1 MEHYIC
7 RTVTELPGYM
17 FALIKV
23 PEGDSIAAGEV
34 YKAETLDTTISGNTT
49 VYVAEYVTDKND
61 LPVIALNDSF
71 ETLLD
76 GRRPDGQPDYT
87 QYVYNE
93 GEVINSVRLD
103 KNVKLELG
111 TDTLSNQLDMK
122 DIDDTNLKDTW
133 LYINNEGRLT
143 WSNSFANVSS
153 RVYFVIEAVK
163 YFRLGG
169 QSGMEF
175 ARTLVVRV
183 KHQNVK
189 SNPGDPD
196 ITKIN
201 ANLTPN
207 LKIGEENV
215 ASGAVIA
222 TLSVEGGTA
231 PVTYAFKTN
240 PTVGADNDKFVI
252 DGDDIK
258 VGANALTEA
267 KTYMLYVEAT
277 DTKGKVFD
285 EGFDIP
291 VSE

>member
-1 MEHYIC
+1 
-7 RTVTELPGYM
+7 M

-23 PEGDSIAAGEV
+23 PEGDSMAAGEV

>member
-1 MEHYIC
+1 MFHYIC

-23 PEGDSIAAGEV
+23 PEGDSMAAGEV
-34 YKAETLDTTISGNTT
+34 YKAETIDTTIPGNTT

-76 GRRPDGQPDYT
+76 GRRPDGQSDYT

>member
-1 MEHYIC
+1 MFHYIC

-23 PEGDSIAAGEV
+23 PEGDSMAAGEV
-34 YKAETLDTTISGNTT
+34 YKAETLDTTIPGNTT

-231 PVTYAFKTN
+231 PITYAFKTN

-258 VGANALTEA
+258 VGADALTEA

-277 DTKGKVFD
+277 DSKGKVFD

>member
-23 PEGDSIAAGEV
+23 PEGDSMAAGEV

-189 SNPGDPD
+189 SNPGDPN

-240 PTVGADNDKFVI
+240 PTIGADNDKFVI
-252 DGDDIK
+252 DGDNIK

>member
-23 PEGDSIAAGEV
+23 PEGDSMAAGEV

-201 ANLTPN
+201 ANLMPN

>member
-23 PEGDSIAAGEV
+23 PEGDSMAAGEV
-34 YKAETLDTTISGNTT
+34 YKAETLDTTIPGNTT

-252 DGDDIK
+252 DGDNIK

-277 DTKGKVFD
+277 DSKGKVFD

>member
-23 PEGDSIAAGEV
+23 PEGYSMAAGEV

>member
-23 PEGDSIAAGEV
+23 PEGDSMAAGEV

-252 DGDDIK
+252 EDNKIK
-258 VGANALTEA
+258 VGADALTEA

-277 DTKGKVFD
+277 DTKGKIFD

>member
-23 PEGDSIAAGEV
+23 PEGDSMAAGEV

-201 ANLTPN
+201 ANLMPN
-207 LKIGEENV
+207 LK
-215 ASGAVIA
+215 
-222 TLSVEGGTA
+222 
-231 PVTYAFKTN
+231 
-240 PTVGADNDKFVI
+240 
-252 DGDDIK
+252 
-258 VGANALTEA
+258 
-267 KTYMLYVEAT
+267 
-277 DTKGKVFD
+277 
-285 EGFDIP
+285 
-291 VSE
+291 

>member
-23 PEGDSIAAGEV
+23 PEGDSMAAGEV

-277 DTKGKVFD
+277 DSKGKVFD

>member
-23 PEGDSIAAGEV
+23 PEGDSMAAGEV

-111 TDTLSNQLDMK
+111 IDTLSNQLDMK

>member
-1 MEHYIC
+1 MFHYIC

-23 PEGDSIAAGEV
+23 PEGDSMAAGEV
-34 YKAETLDTTISGNTT
+34 YKAETLDTTIPGNTT

-93 GEVINSVRLD
+93 DEVINSVRLD

-277 DTKGKVFD
+277 DSKGKVFD

>member
-23 PEGDSIAAGEV
+23 PEGDSMAAGEV

-189 SNPGDPD
+189 SNPWDPD

-252 DGDDIK
+252 DGDNIK

>member
-1 MEHYIC
+1 MKHYIC

-23 PEGDSIAAGEV
+23 PEGDSMAAGEV

>member
-17 FALIKV
+17 FALIKA
-23 PEGDSIAAGEV
+23 PEGDSMAAGEV

-252 DGDDIK
+252 DGDNIK

>member
-1 MEHYIC
+1 MFHYIC

-23 PEGDSIAAGEV
+23 PEGDSMAAGEV
-34 YKAETLDTTISGNTT
+34 YKAETLDTTMPGNTT

-111 TDTLSNQLDMK
+111 TDTLSNQLDIK

-153 RVYFVIEAVK
+153 RAYFVIEAVK

-231 PVTYAFKTN
+231 PVTYAFKTH

>member
-23 PEGDSIAAGEV
+23 PEGDSMAAGEV

-285 EGFDIP
+285 ERFDIP

>member
-23 PEGDSIAAGEV
+23 PEGDSMAAGEV

-258 VGANALTEA
+258 VGANALTKA

-285 EGFDIP
+285 EGFDIA

>member
-1 MEHYIC
+1 MKHYIC
-7 RTVTELPGYM
+7 RTVAELPGYM

-34 YKAETLDTTISGNTT
+34 YKAETLDTTMPGNTT

-61 LPVIALNDSF
+61 LPVIALNDNF

-111 TDTLSNQLDMK
+111 TDTLSNQLDIK

-169 QSGMEF
+169 QFGMEF

-201 ANLTPN
+201 ADLTPN

-252 DGDDIK
+252 DGDNIK
-258 VGANALTEA
+258 VGADALTEA

-277 DTKGKVFD
+277 DSKGKVFD

>member
-1 MEHYIC
+1 MFHYIC

-23 PEGDSIAAGEV
+23 PEGDSMAAGEV
-34 YKAETLDTTISGNTT
+34 YKAETLDTTMPGNTT

-71 ETLLD
+71 ETLSD

-111 TDTLSNQLDMK
+111 TDTLSNQLDIK

-169 QSGMEF
+169 QFGMEF

-189 SNPGDPD
+189 SNPGNPD

-201 ANLTPN
+201 ADLTPN

-215 ASGAVIA
+215 ASGAIIA

-240 PTVGADNDKFVI
+240 PTVGADNDKFII
-252 DGDDIK
+252 DGDNIK
-258 VGANALTEA
+258 VGADALTEA

-277 DTKGKVFD
+277 DSKGKVFD

>member
-1 MEHYIC
+1 MFHYIC

-23 PEGDSIAAGEV
+23 PEGDSMAAGEV
-34 YKAETLDTTISGNTT
+34 YKAETLDTTIPGNIT

-252 DGDDIK
+252 DGDNIK

>member
-1 MEHYIC
+1 MFHYIC

-23 PEGDSIAAGEV
+23 PEGDSMAAGEV
-34 YKAETLDTTISGNTT
+34 YKAETLDTTIPGNTT

-111 TDTLSNQLDMK
+111 TDTLSNQLDVK

-133 LYINNEGRLT
+133 LYINNAGRLT

-189 SNPGDPD
+189 NNPGDPD

-201 ANLTPN
+201 ANLTPD

-215 ASGAVIA
+215 ASGAIIA

-258 VGANALTEA
+258 VGADALTEA

-277 DTKGKVFD
+277 DSKGKVFD

>member
-23 PEGDSIAAGEV
+23 PEGDSMAAGEV

-222 TLSVEGGTA
+222 SLSVEGGTA

>member
-23 PEGDSIAAGEV
+23 PEGDSMAAGEV

-71 ETLLD
+71 KTLLD

>member
-1 MEHYIC
+1 MFHYIC

-23 PEGDSIAAGEV
+23 PEGDSMAAGEV
-34 YKAETLDTTISGNTT
+34 YKAETLDTTIPGNTT

-169 QSGMEF
+169 QFGMEF

>member
-23 PEGDSIAAGEV
+23 PEGDSMAAGEV

-222 TLSVEGGTA
+222 TLSVKGGTA

>member
-23 PEGDSIAAGEV
+23 PEGDSMAAGEV

-111 TDTLSNQLDMK
+111 TDALSNQLDMK

-231 PVTYAFKTN
+231 PVIYAFKTN

-252 DGDDIK
+252 DGDNIK

>member
-1 MEHYIC
+1 MFHYIC

-23 PEGDSIAAGEV
+23 PEGDSMAAGEV
-34 YKAETLDTTISGNTT
+34 YKAETLDTTIPGNTT

>member
-23 PEGDSIAAGEV
+23 PEGDSMAAGEV

-122 DIDDTNLKDTW
+122 DIDNTNLKDTW

-252 DGDDIK
+252 DGDNIK

>member
-1 MEHYIC
+1 MFHYIC

-34 YKAETLDTTISGNTT
+34 YKAETLDTTMPGNTT
-49 VYVAEYVTDKND
+49 IYVAEYVTDKND

-76 GRRPDGQPDYT
+76 GRRPNGQPDYT

-111 TDTLSNQLDMK
+111 TDTLSNQLDIK

-169 QSGMEF
+169 QFGMEF

-201 ANLTPN
+201 ADLTPN

-215 ASGAVIA
+215 ASGAIIA

-252 DGDDIK
+252 DGDNIK

>member
-23 PEGDSIAAGEV
+23 PEGDSMAAGEV

-240 PTVGADNDKFVI
+240 PTIGADNDKFVI
-252 DGDDIK
+252 DGDNIK

-267 KTYMLYVEAT
+267 KTYMLYVAAT
-277 DTKGKVFD
+277 DTKEKLLD
-285 EGFDIP
+285 EEFDIP
-291 VSE
+291 VTE

>member
-17 FALIKV
+17 CALIKV
-23 PEGDSIAAGEV
+23 PEGDSMAAGEV

-189 SNPGDPD
+189 SNP
-196 ITKIN
+196 
-201 ANLTPN
+201 
-207 LKIGEENV
+207 
-215 ASGAVIA
+215 
-222 TLSVEGGTA
+222 
-231 PVTYAFKTN
+231 
-240 PTVGADNDKFVI
+240 
-252 DGDDIK
+252 
-258 VGANALTEA
+258 
-267 KTYMLYVEAT
+267 
-277 DTKGKVFD
+277 
-285 EGFDIP
+285 
-291 VSE
+291 

>member
-23 PEGDSIAAGEV
+23 PEGDSMAAGEV

-222 TLSVEGGTA
+222 TLSVEGGTV

-252 DGDDIK
+252 DGDNIK

>member
-1 MEHYIC
+1 MFHYIC

-23 PEGDSIAAGEV
+23 PEGDSMAAGEV
-34 YKAETLDTTISGNTT
+34 YKAETLDTTIHGNTT

-258 VGANALTEA
+258 VGVNALTEA

>member
-23 PEGDSIAAGEV
+23 PEGDSMAAGEV

-215 ASGAVIA
+215 ASGAVIT

-252 DGDDIK
+252 DGDNIK

>member
-1 MEHYIC
+1 MFHYIC

-23 PEGDSIAAGEV
+23 PEGDSMAAGEV
-34 YKAETLDTTISGNTT
+34 YKAETLDTTIHGNTT
-49 VYVAEYVTDKND
+49 IYVAEYVTDKND

>member
-1 MEHYIC
+1 MLHYIC
-7 RTVTELPGYM
+7 RTVTELPEYM
-17 FALIKV
+17 FASIRV
-23 PEGDSIAAGEV
+23 PDGDSIVAGEL
-34 YKAETLDTTISGNTT
+34 YKAETLDNAVDGNIS
-49 VYVAEYVTDKND
+49 VYVAEYISNKND

-71 ETLLD
+71 ETLAD
-76 GRRPDGQPDYT
+76 GRRADGQPDYT
-87 QYVYNE
+87 QYVYNS
-93 GEVINSVRLD
+93 GEVVNSVRLE
-103 KNVKLELG
+103 KNIKLELG
-111 TDTLSNQLDMK
+111 TDAVSNQSDIK
-122 DIDDTNLKDTW
+122 DIDDMNLKDTW
-133 LYINNEGRLT
+133 LYVNNEGRLT
-143 WSNSFANVSS
+143 WTNSFATVSS
-153 RVYFVIEAVK
+153 RVYFVVEAVK

-169 QSGMEF
+169 QFGMEF

-183 KHQNVK
+183 KHQNTK
-189 SNPGDPD
+189 GNPGDPD

-201 ANLTPN
+201 ADLTQG
-207 LKIGEENV
+207 LKVGEDNV

-252 DGDDIK
+252 DGDNIK
-258 VGANALTEA
+258 VGADALTEA

-277 DTKGKVFD
+277 DSKGKTFD

>member
-23 PEGDSIAAGEV
+23 PEGDSMAAGEV

-258 VGANALTEA
+258 VGANPLTEA

>member
-1 MEHYIC
+1 MFHYIC

-23 PEGDSIAAGEV
+23 PEGDSMAAGEV
-34 YKAETLDTTISGNTT
+34 YKAETLDTTIPGNTT

-169 QSGMEF
+169 QFGMEF

-252 DGDDIK
+252 DGDNIK

>member
-7 RTVTELPGYM
+7 RTVTELLGYM

-23 PEGDSIAAGEV
+23 PEGDSMAAGEV